1 MRRPSLHDGPDGG
14 PHHAEVRDAP
24 VSSGGTSQGLAPAAD
39 EALWRD
45 RLDGAKVLITGG
57 LGLIGSALAR
67 RLADFGSDVVLVDS
81 LDQNLGGNIFN
92 IRDIEASVKVKV
104 SDVRDVDALQAV
116 LSDREFVFNLAART
130 SHLDSMN
137 APFEDLEINCTAQ
150 LALMEACRRLAIFPR
165 IVFASTRQ
173 VYGKPCYLPVDE
185 RHPVR
190 PVDVNGINKIAG
202 ESYHLLYHDVYRLPT
217 TVLRLTNTY
226 GPGMRIKDARQI
238 FLGIWVRRL
247 LEGKP
252 FELWGGEQRR
262 DFTFVDDVADAF
274 IAAACSPQTVG
285 GLLNVGG
292 SEVVTLR
299 RLAEML
305 VELSGRGSFEVQQ
318 FPAER
323 KLIDVGDY
331 YTDDAN
337 FRAATGWAPKV
348 DLAQGLAR
356 TLSFYRANIAQYL

>member
-1 MRRPSLHDGPDGG
+1 MRRPSLHDDPDSGQHDTVTRDVAAPIEG
-14 PHHAEVRDAP
+14 AEESHV
-24 VSSGGTSQGLAPAAD
+24 QH
-39 EALWRD
+39 EARWRA
-45 RLDGAKVLITGG
+45 RFAGARVLITGG

-67 RLADFGSDVVLVDS
+67 RLAGFGGDVLLIDS
-81 LDQNLGGNIFN
+81 LDQNFGGNVFN
-92 IRDIEASVKVKV
+92 IRDIETSVKVTI
-104 SDVRDVDALQAV
+104 SDIRDVSVLQAL
-116 LSDREFVFNLAART
+116 LSDREVVFNLAART

-190 PVDVNGINKIAG
+190 PVDVNGINKVAG

-262 DFTFVDDVADAF
+262 DFTFVDDAADAF

-285 GLLNVGG
+285 GLFNVGG

-299 RLAEML
+299 RLAELL
-305 VELSGRGSFEVQQ
+305 VEQNGSGFFDVRE
-318 FPAER
+318 FPPER
-323 KLIDVGDY
+323 KLIDIGDY
-331 YTDDAN
+331 YTDDAA

-348 DLAQGLAR
+348 DLGQGLAR
-356 TLSFYRANIAQYL
+356 TVAFYRANIAQYL